1 MFAGGLGMNRSFLK
15 GAAVGFVCAV
25 LGGATVAFAGSGVGG
40 VFNLGQ
46 SNSVDAQTK
55 LTGSTAGTA
64 QLQVSNTNTGAGAIG
79 MRANNS
85 STAAAVQGESSST
98 GTGVY
103 GISTNGF
110 GVLAQSS
117 SATSAALKAQNSG
130 GGPAGSFVVNAG
142 VTPFKVSSSTK
153 VASLNA
159 DELDGLDSTALQKRV
174 TGTCVAGMAMQVV
187 NADGTVSCL
196 SVGSG
201 GGWSLTGNAGTTPGA
216 NFLGTTDAHDL
227 VVKTNNAEALRVTSA
242 GDVGIGTTSPAGRLE
257 TDSSTAN
264 PAVLAQNLTGTGPAA
279 SFNVSGASPPFNVNT
294 TAKVPFLNADYLD
307 GFNSSSF
314 QENVF
319 GTCNSG
325 SAIGAIANDGSVT
338 CNNNH
343 VRPGYTNVGI
353 SVNLGAGHCA
363 QFEVVVGGIAV
374 GDTAIL
380 VPDATNWPSG
390 LIAQMLRADQVNRVP
405 MNVCNLSAST
415 INTTATVSIW
425 RVLLSP

>member
-1 MFAGGLGMNRSFLK
+1 MNRSFLK

-64 QLQVSNTNTGAGAIG
+64 QLQVSNTNAGAGAIG

-130 GGPAGSFVVNAG
+130 GGTAGSFVVNAG

-159 DELDGLDSTALQKRV
+159 DELDGLDSSALQKRV
-174 TGTCVAGMAMQVV
+174 SGTCVAGMAMQVV

-201 GGWSLTGNAGTTPGA
+201 GGWSLTGNAGTTPGT

-257 TDSSTAN
+257 TDDSTTGAAMIAHN
-264 PAVLAQNLTGTGPAA
+264 TGTGPAA
-279 SFNVSGASPPFNVNT
+279 FFSVANAGSSPFVVDSST
-294 TAKVPFLNADYLD
+294 KVVGLNSDYLD
-307 GFNSSSF
+307 GLSSGAY
-314 QENVF
+314 QQNV
-319 GTCNSG
+319 TG
-325 SAIGAIANDGSVT
+325 SCGAGGAIGSIANDGSVT
-338 CNNNH
+338 CNH
-343 VRPGYTNVGI
+343 ESVRPGINNGSLGVVLSAGACTQLEL
-353 SVNLGAGHCA
+353 SVSG
-363 QFEVVVGGIAV
+363 VAV
-374 GDTAIL
+374 GDTAIV
-380 VPDATNWPSG
+380 VPDATTWPSG
-390 LIAQMLRADQVNRVP
+390 LIMETLRADQANKVP
-405 MNVCNLSAST
+405 ANICNLSGSSVNVT
-415 INTTATVSIW
+415 STVSAW
-425 RVLLSP
+425 RVKLNP